1 MGEEHTT
8 TVDVLSLEDF
18 HTTIAG
24 RLAEAQ
30 SLLTTLT
37 TTLQESQPQLGGF
50 EDANTA
56 TGRHGDLHTEHV
68 TAVGRLID
76 AVTAAQTATATILEN
91 YRSTEARNA
100 ANAADISTI
109 MQPVGEVLNGGDT
122 HAR

>member
-1 MGEEHTT
+1 MGEEHT

-37 TTLQESQPQLGGF
+37 TTLQGTPQLGGF

-56 TGRHGDLHTEHV
+56 AGRHGDLHGEHV

-100 ANAADISTI
+100 ANAADIATI